1 MREGVLAAVDLSPS
15 TTAVV
20 ETAALLA
27 ERFGWPLTLVHVI
40 ADAYLS
46 EAPRRLAEVWQEAV
60 GERIRQVQEDLEA
73 LAREALAFYGPPAA
87 RRVVHHGHP
96 VREIAGEALRH
107 RLAVLA
113 AEGATPL
120 ERVAR
125 GGVSNYLLHM
135 GEAPVLLISPGAPL
149 RRLEKIAVGVDDSS
163 AGLSAWRYGERLAAR
178 ANASAVAIHLVS
190 LAPDSCCVPTYLPP
204 ELLGEQDVL
213 AHAQRA
219 LASRLGLVPE
229 RLVVGRGDEVDGLLD
244 LARAQGADLLV
255 VGSRA
260 KSSQRTRIGRLV
272 VGLVHR
278 ADLPLLVVPEA
289 VPF

>member
-1 MREGVLAAVDLSPS
+1 MREGVLAAVDLGPS

-20 ETAALLA
+20 ETATLVA
-27 ERFGWPLTLVHVI
+27 ERFGWPLTLVHVV

-46 EAPRRLAEVWQEAV
+46 EAPRRLAEVWRDEV
-60 GERIRQVQEDLEA
+60 GERIQEVQEALEA
-73 LAREALAFYGPPAA
+73 LAREALAFYGPPSA
-87 RRVVHHGHP
+87 RRVVHHGNP
-96 VREIAGEALRH
+96 VREIGGEALRH
-107 RLAVLA
+107 RLVVLA

-135 GEAPVLLISPGAPL
+135 GEAPVLLIPPGAPL

-178 ANASAVAIHLVS
+178 ANASLVAVHLVS
-190 LAPDSCCVPTYLPP
+190 LAPESCCVPTYLPP
-204 ELLGEQDVL
+204 ELLGERDVL
-213 AHAQRA
+213 DHAQKV
-219 LASRLGLVPE
+219 LASRLGLSPD

-260 KSSQRTRIGRLV
+260 KSSHRTRIGRLV
-272 VGLVHR
+272 VGLIRR
-278 ADLPLLVVPEA
+278 AERPLLVVPEA